1 MAVDAMPGT
10 PMIETLPPG
19 KPAEAPASRSE
30 AVAEG
35 VIRKIVPAERQ
46 DFLDHLMRLDP
57 LSRFMRFG
65 GVVSD
70 AALARHASRAVEGDK
85 LLVGY
90 FADGQLRAVAEL
102 HPLPKKP
109 GRPVAAEAAFSVERD
124 WQGKGIGSALMRQ
137 LVLLAQNRGIEDLE
151 VVFLPNNGRM
161 KSIALRHEADF
172 SLDETEMVGHMRTPR
187 ATPFSWLR
195 EMMGDV
201 SAVFSSAFEL
211 QDRMLPRPHRGH

>member
-1 MAVDAMPGT
+1 MTDT
-10 PMIETLPPG
+10 RESQKT
-19 KPAEAPASRSE
+19 AEAPAPRGD

-46 DFLDHLMRLDP
+46 MFLDHLLRLDP

-70 AALARHASRAVEGDK
+70 AALTRHAARAVEGDK
-85 LLVGY
+85 LLVG
-90 FADGQLRAVAEL
+90 FFHEGELRAVAEL

-109 GRPVAAEAAFSVERD
+109 GKPVAAEAAFSVERD
-124 WQGKGIGSALMRQ
+124 WQGKGVGSALMRQ

-151 VVFLPNNGRM
+151 VVFLPQNGRM

-172 SLDETEMVGHMRTPR
+172 SLDETEMVGHLRTPP
-187 ATPFSWLR
+187 ATPISWLR
-195 EMMGDV
+195 EMIGDV
-201 SAVFSSAFEL
+201 SAVFSAAFEL